1 MRAITGW
8 QEARDEALARI
19 RARDWAPGERIP
31 DEVALAEAWG
41 CARATVNRA
50 LRDLAEQ
57 GYLERRRKGGT
68 RVPLTPVRRATL
80 TIPIIRQDIEER
92 GQKPGYRLLS
102 DLVETPPETLQQI
115 MGTLPLRHI
124 RALHLADDAP
134 YCLEDRWLNPAV
146 SEDVDFTALS
156 PNEWLVGNVSYS
168 EGTLAF
174 HALPADAAHA
184 EALNCAPGTALLA
197 LDRST
202 RAETPITWVRLTY
215 APGHRVEAGL

>member
-1 MRAITGW
+1 MKAITGW

-31 DEVALAEAWG
+31 DEAALAEDWG

-92 GQKPGYRLLS
+92 GQMPGYRLLS
-102 DLVETPPETLQQI
+102 DTVEPAPEALQAV

-124 RALHLADDAP
+124 CALHLADEAP
-134 YCLEDRWLNPAV
+134 FCLEDRWLNPTVA
-146 SEDVDFTALS
+146 DGVDFTALS
-156 PNEWLVGNVSYS
+156 PNEWLVGNVSYA

-174 HALPADAAHA
+174 HALTADAAQA
-184 EALNCAPGTALLA
+184 QALNCPPGTALLA